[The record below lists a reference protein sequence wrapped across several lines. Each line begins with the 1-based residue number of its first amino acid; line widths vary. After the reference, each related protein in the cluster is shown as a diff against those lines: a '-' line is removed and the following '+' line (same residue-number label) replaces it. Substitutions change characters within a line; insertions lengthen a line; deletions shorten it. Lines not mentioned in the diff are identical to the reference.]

1 MLNLCSYTYVF
12 LGCKGTADLLY
23 TGTMALGCNTFIE
36 SQQKACSC
44 GSGQGRKKPDRD
56 EF

>member
-12 LGCKGTADLLY
+12 LGCKSTADLLY

-44 GSGQGRKKPDRD
+44 GSGEGRKKPDRD